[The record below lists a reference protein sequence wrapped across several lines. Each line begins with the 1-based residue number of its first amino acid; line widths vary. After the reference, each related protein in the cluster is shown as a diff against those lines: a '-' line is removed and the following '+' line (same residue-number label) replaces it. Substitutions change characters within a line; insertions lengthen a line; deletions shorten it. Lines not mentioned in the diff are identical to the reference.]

1 MRYKKKLIALCVIVA
16 LLTIMQTVLPYRPK
30 WTIIYADYIFV
41 PFQSFR
47 NIIFG
52 WSQLSFGDLLYFS
65 GGIVIIWLVLKWV
78 YYIIT
83 IRKSVGKLGNSMLNT
98 VIFCASVYLLFLLG
112 WGGNYYK
119 PSLTTYWDMDK
130 TNWVDGQT
138 EAKYDSFLIKELN
151 SYATNYTPLPFKQ
164 ARRQAMGYYKQ
175 HTDCKARLHGLNIK
189 PSIYGYFMQH
199 LGIQGYYNPITGEA
213 QVNRYLPPFMLPFVM
228 VHEMAHQAGIAAE
241 DDANLLAY
249 TISVQSGDPSF
260 RYSAYLNMWL
270 YNHNRLKRQDSV
282 LANEMRTQLNPLTL
296 QHLDTLQQIRERY
309 RSEFSS
315 YSSSLYD
322 VYLKALQQED
332 GIGSYNQSVITAWT
346 WEQAPYTIRETKR
359 LEIP

>member
-1 MRYKKKLIALCVIVA
+1 MRYKKKLIGLCVIVA
-16 LLTIMQTVLPYRPK
+16 LLTIMQTVLPYRPA

-41 PFQSFR
+41 PFQSLR

-52 WSQLSFGDLLYFS
+52 WSQLSFGDLLYCTL
-65 GGIVIIWLVLKWV
+65 GIIILALIVKWLYFLL
-78 YYIIT
+78 T
-83 IRKSVGKLGNSMLNT
+83 IKKNAKALGNSLLNT
-98 VIFCASVYLLFLLG
+98 IVVFSAVYLLFLLG

-119 PSLTTYWDMDK
+119 PSLSTYWGMDK
-130 TNWVDGQT
+130 NSWVDGRT
-138 EAKYDSFLIKELN
+138 EAVYDTFLVQQLN
-151 SYATNYTPLPFKQ
+151 NYAINYKPLHFKQ
-164 ARRQAMGYYKQ
+164 ARKKAMVYYKQ

-199 LGIQGYYNPITGEA
+199 LGIQGYYNPLTGEA
-213 QVNRYLPPFMLPFVM
+213 QVNRYLPAFMLPFVM

-249 TISVQSGDPSF
+249 TISVQSGEPTF
-260 RYSAYLNMWL
+260 LYSAYLNMWL
-270 YNHNRLKRQDSV
+270 YNHSRLKREDST
-282 LANEMRTQLNPLTL
+282 LANEMKTMLNPLTL
-296 QHLDTLQQIRERY
+296 KHLDTLEQIRERY

-332 GIGSYNQSVITAWT
+332 GIGSYNESVITAWS
-346 WEQAPYTIRETKR
+346 WEGDPIRKAKR
-359 LEIP
+359 LAIP